1 MKDES
6 TKEKHPSFGM
16 IQFSRVSGAGRL
28 FGSPLVQ
35 HFGTIRVRIAEGHRV
50 HDHGNDYYRADDQIV
65 EIELSAA
72 QFAEAI
78 TCMNVGDGVP
88 CTLVHIRGIGRID
101 DVPDNEGTEMART
114 QNAFK
119 KKLVGVVDAVKQRGK
134 TIAELMKKDRL
145 SKDDRA
151 KVNEI
156 VDYVVREVAVNAP
169 WWIEQ
174 FQEATDKVS
183 SKAKAEIA
191 AMFEHAIRQAGLQH
205 FAALGQKREKELPAL
220 PAHEVESTK

>member
-6 TKEKHPSFGM
+6 AKEKHQSFGM

-28 FGSPLVQ
+28 FGSPLST
-35 HFGTIRVRIAEGHRV
+35 HFGTIRLRICTGHRI

-65 EIELSAA
+65 EVEMSAS
-72 QFAEAI
+72 QFAESI

-101 DVPDNEGTEMART
+101 DVPDDEGTEMHRT
-114 QNAFK
+114 QSAFK
-119 KKLVGVVDAVKQRGK
+119 SKFAGVVEAVKTRGK
-134 TIAELMKKDRL
+134 AIAEIMKKDRL
-145 SKDDRA
+145 SKEDRA

-191 AMFEHAIRQAGLQH
+191 AMFEHAIRQTGLQH
-205 FAALGQKREKELPAL
+205 FASLSKKSESEIPMLPARKID
-220 PAHEVESTK
+220 ASK

>member
-1 MKDES
+1 MPKNED
-6 TKEKHPSFGM
+6 TKEKHASFGM
-16 IQFSRVSGAGRL
+16 IQFSRVSGTGKL
-28 FGSPLVQ
+28 FGSPLSQ
-35 HFGTIRVRIAEGHRV
+35 HFGTIRVRIAEGYRV
-50 HDHGNDYYRADDQIV
+50 HDHGSDYYRADDQIV
-65 EIELSAA
+65 EVELSAA

-88 CTLVHIRGIGRID
+88 CTLRWITEIGRID
-101 DVPDNEGTEMART
+101 DVPDNEESEMIRT
-114 QNAFK
+114 QEAFK
-119 KKLVGVVDAVKQRGK
+119 AKFAKIVEAVRARGRN
-134 TIAELMKKDRL
+134 IAELMKKDRI

-151 KVNEI
+151 KVNEL

-191 AMFEHAIRQAGLQH
+191 AMFEHAIRQAGLH
-205 FAALGQKREKELPAL
+205 HIASLGNGNDERAPQLLPRKE
-220 PAHEVESTK
+220 

>member
-1 MKDES
+1 MKSES

-16 IQFSRVSGAGRL
+16 IRFARVSGAGRL
-28 FGSPLVQ
+28 FGSPLAQ
-35 HFGTIRVRIAEGHRV
+35 HFGTIQVQICDGHRV
-50 HDHGNDYYRADDQIV
+50 HDHGNDYYRADDRIV

-78 TCMNVGDGVP
+78 TCMNMGDGVP
-88 CTLVHIRGIGRID
+88 CTLNWIRGIGRIA
-101 DVPDNEGTEMART
+101 DVPDDEKNEMERT
-114 QNAFK
+114 QEAFK
-119 KKLVGVVDAVKQRGK
+119 SKLFGVVEAVKARGK
-134 TIAELMKKDRL
+134 FIAELMKKDRL

-151 KVNEI
+151 KVNEL

-174 FQEATDKVS
+174 FQEATDRVS
-183 SKAKAEIA
+183 SKAKSEIA

-205 FAALGQKREKELPAL
+205 FAALNGSSKEAPPMLPE
-220 PAHEVESTK
+220 HEFEATK

>member
-16 IQFSRVSGAGRL
+16 IQFSRYSGAGNL
-28 FGSPLVQ
+28 FGSPLSH
-35 HFGTIRVRIAEGHRV
+35 HFGTIRVRISDGHRV
-50 HDHGNDYYRADDQIV
+50 HDHGSDYYRADDRIV
-65 EIELSAA
+65 EVELSAA

-88 CTLVHIRGIGRID
+88 CTLRWITAIGCVD
-101 DVPDNEGTEMART
+101 DVPDNEESEMSRT
-114 QNAFK
+114 QEAFK
-119 KKLVGVVDAVKQRGK
+119 SKLVEVVEAVRMRGRN
-134 TIAELMKKDRL
+134 IAELMKKDRL
-145 SKDDRA
+145 TKDDRS
-151 KVNEI
+151 KVNEL

-191 AMFEHAIRQAGLQH
+191 AMFEHAIRQAGLHHIASLKPHTEEQ
-205 FAALGQKREKELPAL
+205 APLL
-220 PAHEVESTK
+220 PAHDE